1 MKISDE
7 KKASDEIIRYSRV
20 YIPCPSPV
28 YLYDECIKIINLIWL
43 ARW

>member
-20 YIPCPSPV
+20 YTPLSSV